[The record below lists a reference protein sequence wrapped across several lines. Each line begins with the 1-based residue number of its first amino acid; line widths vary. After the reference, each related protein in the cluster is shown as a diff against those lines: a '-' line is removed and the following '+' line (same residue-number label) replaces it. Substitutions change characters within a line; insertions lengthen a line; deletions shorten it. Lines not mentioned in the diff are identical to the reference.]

1 MGQWEQFDQA
11 GHVSRRGRAGDGL
24 LAEEVKENMRLIQE
38 NGRSPLTTTIHAAGL
53 ALAAILLSSSGS
65 NAWVTISSPSNDS
78 LVTGSVA
85 VKASVANDWWAQ
97 LVVDGNAVAS
107 GLPAMCHLR
116 GTPRR

>member
-1 MGQWEQFDQA
+1 
-11 GHVSRRGRAGDGL
+11 
-24 LAEEVKENMRLIQE
+24 MRLIQE
-38 NGRSPLTTTIHAAGL
+38 NGRSPLTTTILAAGL

>member
-38 NGRSPLTTTIHAAGL
+38 NGRSPLTTTIHAAGF
-53 ALAAILLSSSGS
+53 
-65 NAWVTISSPSNDS
+65 
-78 LVTGSVA
+78 
-85 VKASVANDWWAQ
+85 ANDWWAQ